1 MNSRIEAIKAATEP
15 VRQRITGHSIYPEIQ
30 DVEDIRIFMQYHVY
44 AVWDFMSL
52 LKTLQNAL
60 TCTQVPWFPSGS
72 AGTRFL
78 INEIVVSEES
88 DTGPDGERY
97 SHFELYLN
105 AMKKCGADTSG
116 IENFLAALRATGNLS
131 AAFARAGTPP
141 EAAAFVDFTFRT
153 IASGKPH
160 VQAAVF
166 TFGREDLIPEMFLSL
181 INRLHAH
188 YPSEISDFRYYM
200 ERHVEIDGDHHSH
213 LALKMTAEL
222 CGSNDEYWKEA
233 EEAVQLSLQNR
244 AKLWDGVYRSLLAK
258 KEASL
263 PH

>member
-1 MNSRIEAIKAATEP
+1 MNSRIETIKAATEP
-15 VRQRITGHSIYPEIQ
+15 VRQRITGHTIYPEIQ
-30 DVEDIRIFMQYHVY
+30 DMEDIRIFMQYHVY

-60 TCTQVPWFPSGS
+60 TCTQVPWFPKGS
-72 AGTRFL
+72 AENRYL

-88 DTGPDGERY
+88 DTGPDGERH
-97 SHFELYLN
+97 SHFELYLK

-116 IENFLAALRATGNLS
+116 IENFLAALRETGDLS
-131 AAFARAGTPP
+131 TAFARAGTPP
-141 EAAAFVDFTFRT
+141 EAAAFVDFTFSI

-166 TFGREDLIPEMFLSL
+166 TFGREDLIPDMFLSL

-200 ERHVEIDGDHHSH
+200 ERHVEVDGGHHSH
-213 LALKMTAEL
+213 LALKMTEGL
-222 CGSNDEYWKEA
+222 CGSNEQNWREA
-233 EEAVQLSLQNR
+233 EEAVQLSLQKREN
-244 AKLWDGVYRSLLAK
+244 LWDGVYRSLLAK
-258 KEASL
+258 KEGAMSL
-263 PH
+263 